1 MNIIVHNSKCK
12 GEIIIPPSKS
22 DMHRAII
29 SASLSKGRS
38 VIENVSLSQDIEATI
53 NAFKALGASI
63 IYANNTL
70 FIEGID
76 FNNVKYCEINCNESG
91 STLRF
96 LIPVLSVLN
105 KPFKLT
111 GAKKLLSRP
120 LSVYER
126 IFNDQNLMFNLN
138 EDYLEIEGKIKP
150 NEYIIEGDISSQF
163 VSGLLFSLP
172 LLDGDSVIKVKEPF
186 ESESYVNM
194 TLKTLDSFGV
204 NIKRVS
210 KNEFYIPGNQEY
222 KACNYNVEADFS
234 QFSFYAVLGALNSDL
249 VCKGL
254 NFESCQGDKRIL
266 DILTHF
272 GVKYEIS
279 NDEIKIYKCHE
290 LSGSFID
297 LKDSIDL
304 GPIVMVLS
312 LFSDTSVKII
322 NTRRLVFKESN
333 RVDAI
338 VSNFIKLGANID
350 VNENDII
357 IHPSLL
363 TAKKDVVLNSF
374 NDHRV
379 MMALVVLSSVLN
391 DYTLISHPNCVKKS
405 YVNFYKDVL
414 SIGLEVGL
422 HD

>member
-1 MNIIVHNSKCK
+1 MK
-12 GEIIIPPSKS
+12 
-22 DMHRAII
+22 
-29 SASLSKGRS
+29 
-38 VIENVSLSQDIEATI
+38 
-53 NAFKALGASI
+53 
-63 IYANNTL
+63 
-70 FIEGID
+70 
-76 FNNVKYCEINCNESG
+76 
-91 STLRF
+91 
-96 LIPVLSVLN
+96 
-105 KPFKLT
+105 
-111 GAKKLLSRP
+111 
-120 LSVYER
+120 
-126 IFNDQNLMFNLN
+126 
-138 EDYLEIEGKIKP
+138 
-150 NEYIIEGDISSQF
+150 EYQCD
-163 VSGLLFSLP
+163 P
-172 LLDGDSVIKVKEPF
+172 KE
-186 ESESYVNM
+186 
-194 TLKTLDSFGV
+194 
-204 NIKRVS
+204 
-210 KNEFYIPGNQEY
+210 
-222 KACNYNVEADFS
+222 
-234 QFSFYAVLGALNSDL
+234 
-249 VCKGL
+249 
-254 NFESCQGDKRIL
+254 
-266 DILTHF
+266 
-272 GVKYEIS
+272 

>member
-1 MNIIVHNSKCK
+1 M
-12 GEIIIPPSKS
+12 IPPSKS

-38 VIENVSLSQDIEATI
+38 VIKNVIKSQDIDATI
-53 NAFKALGASI
+53 DAFKTLGASI
-63 IYANNTL
+63 TFEDNTL

-76 FNNVKYCEINCNESG
+76 FNNVEPCEIDCNESG

-96 LIPVLSVLN
+96 LIPILSVLN
-105 KPFKLT
+105 KHAKLK

-120 LSVYER
+120 LSVYEK
-126 IFNDQNLMFNLN
+126 IFNDQNLKFNLN

-163 VSGLLFSLP
+163 ISGLLFSLP
-172 LLDGDSVIKVKEPF
+172 LLDSDSIIKVKEPF

-194 TLKTLDSFGV
+194 TLRTLNMFGI

-210 KNEFYIPGNQEY
+210 KNEFYIYGNQEY
-222 KACNYNVEADFS
+222 KACNYKVEADFS
-234 QFSFYAVLGALNSDL
+234 QFSFYAVLGALNNDL

-254 NFESCQGDKRIL
+254 DFNSCQGDKVIL

-272 GVKYEIS
+272 GVKYEIN
-279 NDEIKIYKCHE
+279 NDEIKIFKCHE
-290 LSGSFID
+290 LSGSFVD

-312 LFSDTSVKII
+312 LFSDKSVKII
-322 NTRRLVFKESN
+322 NTRRLFFKESN

-350 VNENDII
+350 VNENEVII
-357 IHPSLL
+357 YPSLL
-363 TAKKDVVLNSF
+363 TVKEDNILNSF

-391 DYTLISHPNCVKKS
+391 DYTLISDASCVKKS
-405 YVNFYKDVL
+405 YVNFYKDML
-414 SIGLEVGL
+414 SIGIEVGL

>member
-12 GEIIIPPSKS
+12 GEVNIPPSKS

-29 SASLSKGRS
+29 SASLAKGRS
-38 VIENVSLSQDIEATI
+38 IIRNVTLSQDIEATI
-53 NAFKALGASI
+53 NAFITLGAKI
-63 IYANNTL
+63 TL
-70 FIEGID
+70 DGNVLYIEGID
-76 FNNVKYCEINCNESG
+76 LNNVEPCVIDCNESG
-91 STLRF
+91 TTLRF
-96 LIPVLSVLN
+96 LIPILSVLN
-105 KPFKLT
+105 KNSKLK

-120 LSVYER
+120 LSVYEN
-126 IFNDQNLMFNLN
+126 IFNEQNLKFNLN

-150 NEYIIEGDISSQF
+150 KEYIVEGDISSQF

-172 LLDGDSVIKVKEPF
+172 LLDGDSIIKVKEPF

-194 TLKTLDSFGV
+194 TLKTLKEFGININRV
-204 NIKRVS
+204 N
-210 KNEFYIPGNQEY
+210 KNEFHVYGKQKY
-222 KACNYNVEADFS
+222 KASEYNVEADFS
-234 QFSFYAVLGALNSDL
+234 QFAFYAVLGALNNDL

-254 NFESCQGDKRIL
+254 NFNSCQGDKVIL
-266 DILTHF
+266 DILKDF
-272 GVKYEIS
+272 GVKYEVN
-279 NDEIKIYKCHE
+279 NDEVKIYRCPHI
-290 LSGSFID
+290 SGSLVD
-297 LKDSIDL
+297 LKDCVDL

-312 LFSDTSVKII
+312 LFSEEKVRLI

-350 VNENDII
+350 IKENEVII
-357 IHPSLL
+357 NPSLL
-363 TAKKDVVLNSF
+363 TNTDEVLNSF

-391 DYTLISHPNCVKKS
+391 DYTLISDATCVKKS
-405 YVNFYKDVL
+405 YVNFYKDML
-414 SIGLEVGL
+414 NLGIEVGL